1 MFPGTGEPVE
11 GTVVVQRGRPLDDSV
26 QSANSVARCGFNLLP
41 LLYRDTRPTNMAIRW
56 RRQRKES
63 PRRSKRRETKNLGLL
78 TFSSRPKPS
87 KASLQVWEMP
97 STKWQT
103 ARLKR
108 SCSMLRAGWT
118 GCGEG
123 ILSHRR
129 SSQSR
134 KAETNANPKGR
145 RPLGPALELGS
156 EVFQYTGKL
165 PDATTG
171 LYYDGARYHNSTT
184 GGCGVGNA
192 ALSVLSRF
200 GMRATPVNYEWW
212 NYLQ

>member
-1 MFPGTGEPVE
+1 MLLSAGEPVE
-11 GTVVVQRGRPLDDSV
+11 GTTIVQHGRPLDGGV

-63 PRRSKRRETKNLGLL
+63 PRRPTRREAKNLGLL

-108 SCSMLRAGWT
+108 FCSMLRAGWT

-129 SSQSR
+129 SSRSR
-134 KAETNANPKGR
+134 KVETNANPKGR

-171 LYYDGARYHNSTT
+171 LYYERARYHDSTT
-184 GGCGVGNA
+184 GGCSVGKA
-192 ALSVLSRF
+192 ALSVPSRF
-200 GMRATPVNYEWW
+200 GMRTISVNYEWW
-212 NYLQ
+212 DYFQ